1 MINTFDF
8 IIVGQGLA
16 GTTLAHTFLEQGKTV
31 LVIDDAQETTSSKVA
46 AGIWNPVV
54 FKRYTASFL
63 AKELLLFNQDF
74 YPKVEQKTGK
84 SFYHPLPYYKL
95 FSSADDVEHWR
106 GKLNNPEVEGFLDSQ
121 INTSLNHD
129 YIAPFGAA
137 PINSCGFLD
146 VKKYLNTSSEFF
158 TQTNSFLNEEF
169 EYNHIEFLPD
179 GLQYKN
185 NIAQKIIFCEGLK
198 TLTNPYW
205 HKLPFM
211 PAKGE
216 VFTIKTKLPQ
226 TQKAIVS
233 KGIFIVPLGND
244 TYRVGS
250 TYRWQDLSNTPTYDA
265 RQELIEKLDKM
276 LAVPYDIV
284 EHQAA
289 VRPAAIDRRPF
300 VGLHPENDK
309 IGVLN
314 GLGSRGV
321 MLAPYFALQLA
332 MKILHNKPLDAEVD
346 VARVYEKK

>member
-1 MINTFDF
+1 MINTYDF

-16 GTTLAHTFLEQGKTV
+16 GTTLAHTFLGQGKRV
-31 LVIDDAQETTSSKVA
+31 LVVDDGQEITSSKVA
-46 AGIWNPVV
+46 AGVWNPVV

-63 AKELLLFNQDF
+63 AQELLAFNQDF
-74 YPKVEQKTGK
+74 YPRVEQNIGEE
-84 SFYHPLPYYKL
+84 FYHPLPYYKL
-95 FSSADDVEHWR
+95 FSSPDDVEHWR
-106 GKLNNPEVEGFLDSQ
+106 GKLNNHEVEAFLDKDL
-121 INTSLNHD
+121 NASLGYD
-129 YIAPFGAA
+129 FVAPFGAA
-137 PINSCGFLD
+137 PINNCGYLD
-146 VKKYLNTSSEFF
+146 VKKYIKASSEFF
-158 TQTNSFLNEEF
+158 TQTGAFLNEEF

-185 NIAQKIIFCEGLK
+185 NFAQKIIFCEGLK
-198 TLTNPYW
+198 TLANPYW

-216 VFTIKTKLPQ
+216 VFTIKAQLTKTPE
-226 TQKAIVS
+226 AIVS

-250 TYRWQDLSNTPTYDA
+250 TYRWQDLSNTPTDDA

-276 LAVPYDIV
+276 FAVPYEII

-309 IGVLN
+309 IGILN

-321 MLAPYFALQLA
+321 MLSPYFTHQLA
-332 MKILHNKPLDAEVD
+332 MNILHNQPLDAEVD
-346 VARVYEKK
+346 VQRFFK